1 MPKDNP
7 AFLYSQQYRPIGPA
21 SGQCLPE
28 DTYIIGRVVLFWR
41 PDEHQIRFAISAKYP
56 SDVST
61 SAYKST
67 GSTATE
73 KWTFMITLLPSAS
86 SLKSGQS
93 AQEVIRAEYDA
104 FLPYLGSEVKVAAE
118 GLKVMLV
125 NGKELHLE
133 GSGAR
138 TMWTAKRGA
147 WTVFQG
153 RSPKLKGRVV
163 LFSAHIQQ
171 IHPNLLLH
179 LLGWRQTPYRH
190 RQPIYLLVQ
199 HLKQDPPI
207 SGPSP
212 HISHNSSTCDPPI
225 AQQNVK
231 EVYLPKSDLNRH
243 RSRYLLSQRKSS
255 RLETASHWASRD

>member
-7 AFLYSQQYRPIGPA
+7 AFLYGQRYRPIGPA
-21 SGQCLPE
+21 SGQYLPE
-28 DTYIIGRVVLFWR
+28 DAYIIGRVVLFWR

-56 SDVST
+56 TDVST
-61 SAYKST
+61 SAYTST

-73 KWTFMITLLPSAS
+73 KWKFMITLLPSAS
-86 SLKSGQS
+86 GLKSGQS
-93 AQEVIRAEYDA
+93 AQEVIKAEYDA

-133 GSGAR
+133 GYGAR

-163 LFSAHIQQ
+163 YFSAYNAQ
-171 IHPNLLLH
+171 IHLNHLLH
-179 LLGWRQTPYRH
+179 LLGWRQTLHRH
-190 RQPIYLLVQ
+190 RQPIYPLGQ
-199 HLKQDPPI
+199 HLKQDLPI

-212 HISHNSSTCDPPI
+212 HISLNSSTCDPPI
-225 AQQNVK
+225 APQNAK
-231 EVYLPKSDLNRH
+231 EVYLPTSDLKGRQNR
-243 RSRYLLSQRKSS
+243 YPSQRKWSS
-255 RLETASHWASRD
+255 LETANHWASRV

>member
-7 AFLYSQQYRPIGPA
+7 AFLYGQQYRPIGPA

-61 SAYKST
+61 SAYTST

-73 KWTFMITLLPSAS
+73 KWKFMITLLPSAS

-153 RSPKLKGRVV
+153 RSPKLKGR
-163 LFSAHIQQ
+163 LEFFWLTFNRSIPIIYYTFLAGGRPHIA
-171 IHPNLLLH
+171 IVSRSTYSYSTSSRTLPFPAH
-179 LLGWRQTPYRH
+179 LLTSPTTA
-190 RQPIYLLVQ
+190 QPATHQ
-199 HLKQDPPI
+199 
-207 SGPSP
+207 
-212 HISHNSSTCDPPI
+212 
-225 AQQNVK
+225 
-231 EVYLPKSDLNRH
+231 
-243 RSRYLLSQRKSS
+243 
-255 RLETASHWASRD
+255 

>member
-7 AFLYSQQYRPIGPA
+7 AFLYGQQYRPIGPA
-21 SGQCLPE
+21 SGQYLPE
-28 DTYIIGRVVLFWR
+28 DSYIIGRVVLFWR

-61 SAYKST
+61 SAYTST

-73 KWTFMITLLPSAS
+73 KWKFMITLLPSAS
-86 SLKSGQS
+86 GLKSGQS
-93 AQEVIRAEYDA
+93 AQEVIKAEYDA

-133 GSGAR
+133 GYGAR

-163 LFSAHIQQ
+163 FFRLTFNRSISIIYYTFLVGGRPCIAIVSRSTHSDSTSSRTF
-171 IHPNLLLH
+171 PFPAH
-179 LLGWRQTPYRH
+179 LLASPSTA
-190 RQPIYLLVQ
+190 QPATHQ
-199 HLKQDPPI
+199 
-207 SGPSP
+207 
-212 HISHNSSTCDPPI
+212 
-225 AQQNVK
+225 
-231 EVYLPKSDLNRH
+231 
-243 RSRYLLSQRKSS
+243 
-255 RLETASHWASRD
+255 